1 MTTIES
7 HVRYMYSGLSKSEQ
21 IAANYFLNHPDHIFQ
36 YPLASLSQ
44 MSGTSQGAWVR
55 FCKSIGFD
63 GLKGLKNVLFIE
75 TSQEKAESDSIVQ
88 TQFLDIRQCSSIPV
102 AADQICANSIQAIEA
117 TRKLLDEQALEQIV
131 PMIINARSIGCF
143 GIGASGLVA
152 EDLYSKFL
160 RLGYH
165 VFFSH
170 DIHVSYSFASTSSPQ
185 DMAIIFSNS
194 GETSEILR
202 LARILKNCGT
212 PTVAITRYHVN
223 NPLSEL
229 ADYVLYIDST
239 EILKRS
245 GATSSRI
252 AQLCVSDILFM
263 AVASMDYD
271 HIEEKLELSYE
282 SCHPALSKNKDAAP

>member
-63 GLKGLKNVLFIE
+63 GLKGLKNALFIE

>member
-1 MTTIES
+1 
-7 HVRYMYSGLSKSEQ
+7 MYSGLSKSEQ

-63 GLKGLKNVLFIE
+63 GLKGLKNALFIE